1 MDNRKFLPVIVTA
14 LIAITMVIYLSSE
27 IFITVDPGER
37 GVIYKRFGGGIDF
50 ETIYRPGFHVKA
62 PWNKIYIYNVR
73 ENLIDETMNIL
84 DKNGLSLSVDVSVRI
99 NPMHDRVPYL
109 HEFFGPDYITLLV
122 KPEVRSTVRR
132 IMGRYS
138 AEEIYSTRRSEV
150 EKSIEEDSKKI
161 LRSEKNNIV
170 VQTLLIRAINLPEKI
185 KAAIESKLNQEQEA
199 LAYEFKLD
207 REKSEAERRRI
218 EAEGIAA
225 YNRIINASLT
235 SAVLK
240 QKGIDATLE
249 LAKSSNTKVV
259 VVGSGKDGLPLILGS
274 N

>member
-1 MDNRKFLPVIVTA
+1 MDNRKFLPFVITA
-14 LIAITMVIYLSSE
+14 LIAFAMVIYLSSE
-27 IFITVDPGER
+27 IFITIDPGER

-50 ETIYRPGFHVKA
+50 ETIYKPGFHVKA

-84 DKNGLSLSVDVSVRI
+84 DKNGLSLSVDVSVRF

-109 HEFFGPDYITLLV
+109 HEYFGPDYISLLV

-138 AEEIYSTRRSEV
+138 AEEIYSTKRSDV
-150 EKSIEEDSKKI
+150 EKSIEEDSKEI
-161 LRSEKNNIV
+161 LKSEKNNIV
-170 VQTLLIRAINLPEKI
+170 VQTLLIRAINLPDKI
-185 KAAIESKLNQEQEA
+185 KTAIESKLNQEQEA
-199 LAYEFKLD
+199 LAYKFKLD

-235 SAVLK
+235 SAILK

-249 LAKSSNTKVV
+249 LSKSSNAKVIV
-259 VVGSGKDGLPLILGS
+259 IGSGKDGLPLILG
-274 N
+274 NN